1 MLDRNYDLP
10 LLKKITVLKI
20 PDVIPDSEFQISL
33 KMNLVTNAST
43 EGDTLLLNSPG
54 LEKRINIKCYSM
66 N

>member
-1 MLDRNYDLP
+1 MLDRNYDNLS

-20 PDVIPDSEFQISL
+20 PDILPASKFRISL

-54 LEKRINIKCYSM
+54 LETLIKIFSFK
-66 N
+66 